1 MYSGNRGLRTGY
13 LLANVLA
20 PLVDAADIKGE
31 YRYHCFDVLSRL
43 TAGII
48 INNPDKDV
56 DEIAEILKGYY
67 GD

>member
-1 MYSGNRGLRTGY
+1 MYSGSRCLRTGY
-13 LLANVLA
+13 LVASVLA

-31 YRYHCFDVLSRL
+31 YRYHCFNVLSRL

-56 DEIAEILKGYY
+56 DEVAEILREYY